1 MLNLAPRILPP
12 PQIQYNKRR
21 IKNETVVRF
30 RLGHHNNSYSV
41 ASKPR
46 PAGQWR
52 KPASQNEHISAVMM
66 NMEHRQLTLM
76 FTDIVGYSRLMGRDE
91 AAAIELLGEYRRIL
105 LARIEEFQGTLIE
118 FAGDA
123 IFARFDCPVAAV
135 QAAVA
140 IQKDLGVFNRERD
153 KTLPLLQSR
162 IGIHAGEVALRDNAV
177 FGDDVNIAARLE
189 PIAVADGVCVSGEV
203 YKAVK
208 DVIHEPVLSLGKQ
221 TLKNIENR
229 IKVYL
234 IRPAGITLGT
244 HAHYFWRTC
253 QLKLGAY
260 RYPIAASLLLLIAAG
275 FYFVPR
281 WLVPGYDANYVEIAD
296 FQNLMNDTREADYFS
311 AGITEALR
319 AQLADMRDVYILDA
333 DEGVRAPIRL
343 EGNVQRVG
351 DNLRIAYRL
360 FRRKDNVQIAGGKLD
375 GAYNDIFILQDRV
388 VAEIAGYLAEEFG
401 LRNFRPA
408 ALKLTSDVTA
418 YDYYLQGLDY
428 LRKPGSQS
436 NLDAAIKMFSTALVH
451 DPEFARANSGLCKV
465 YINKYDDMRVESW
478 IAKAEEYCQKALE
491 QNNSLSETYEALGK
505 IYLETGR
512 QEEAIGILKT
522 AIEYDTDNIDAMIK
536 LAESYQQIGEVEISE
551 NTFLEAIAKQPNY
564 WRSIHELATFYAQ
577 NGHVKKAIKKYKK
590 VLEITPENS
599 IAYNNLGGAYV
610 FAGNFK
616 EAADAFERSVNLTPT
631 SLNYANTG
639 MLFFLSGDYHKAADM
654 YREAI
659 RLSPND
665 YGPYV
670 GLADSLRQL
679 PDEDANIRS
688 LYLKAISIATEA
700 LRVNPTDLDAQQH
713 LAISYLFTDQPDK
726 AKLTLNQAIS
736 LDPGNANSL
745 YANVKYW
752 TVLEDYD
759 RAVETMNKLIQAGYP
774 SEFIE
779 ADPDLKQLVKLPVY
793 QNLVVANRN

>member
-1 MLNLAPRILPP
+1 M
-12 PQIQYNKRR
+12 
-21 IKNETVVRF
+21 VRF
-30 RLGHHNNSYSV
+30 RLGHHHNSYSV

-52 KPASQNEHISAVMM
+52 KPASQNEHNSAVMM
-66 NMEHRQLTLM
+66 HMEHRQLTLM

-91 AAAIELLGEYRRIL
+91 TAAIELLGEYRRIL

-123 IFARFDCPVAAV
+123 IFARFNCPVAAV

-260 RYPIAASLLLLIAAG
+260 RYPIAASVLLLIAAG

-428 LRKPGSQS
+428 LKRPGSQE
-436 NLDAAIKMFSTALVH
+436 NMDAAIKMFSTALVH
-451 DPEFARANSGLCKV
+451 DSKFTLASSGLCKV
-465 YINKYDDMRVESW
+465 YVKKYSDTQNETW
-478 IAKAEEYCQKALE
+478 ISQAEGYCQRALA
-491 QNNSLSETYEALGK
+491 QDSSLSEPYEALGSMYIK
-505 IYLETGR
+505 TGR
-512 QEEAIGILKT
+512 LDDAITILQT
-522 AIEYDTDNIDAMIK
+522 AIDYD
-536 LAESYQQIGEVEISE
+536 SE
-551 NTFLEAIAKQPNY
+551 NTDAMLTLAYAYQQQNQFEMAKNTLDTAIKKQPNY
-564 WRSIHELATFYAQ
+564 WRNIHELAFFYAKIGQ
-577 NGHVKKAIKKYKK
+577 LQKAVKTYNK
-590 VLEITPENS
+590 VLDITPENA
-599 IAYNNLGGAYV
+599 IAYSNLGSAYV
-610 FAGNFK
+610 LLGNFEK
-616 EAADAFERSVNLTPT
+616 AAKAYENSVSLAPT
-631 SLNYANTG
+631 SLSYTNTG
-639 MLFFLSGDYHKAADM
+639 MLYFLSGDYHKAVKM
-654 YREAI
+654 YRDAI
-659 RLSPND
+659 KLSPND
-665 YGPYV
+665 YGAYV

-679 PDEDANIRS
+679 SEDKEKIHS
-688 LYLKAISIATEA
+688 LYLKAIAIAKRA
-700 LRVNPTDLDAQQH
+700 LQVNSTDLEAQQH
-713 LAISYLFTDQPDK
+713 LVICYLFTNQLNEAKLALDK
-726 AKLTLNQAIS
+726 AIAV
-736 LDPGNANSL
+736 DPANLNSL
-745 YANVKYW
+745 YAGVKYW
-752 TVLEDYD
+752 TVLQNYTKAIEIIQ
-759 RAVETMNKLIQAGYP
+759 RLVQAGYP
-774 SEFIE
+774 STFIE
-779 ADPDLKQLVKLPVY
+779 ADPDLAQLIKRPSY
-793 QNLVVANRN
+793 QNLIIASRN

>member
-1 MLNLAPRILPP
+1 MSNLAPRILPP
-12 PQIQYNKRR
+12 PQIPYNKRR
-21 IKNETVVRF
+21 IKSETVVRF
-30 RLGHHNNSYSV
+30 RLGHHDKSYSL

-46 PAGQWR
+46 PAGHWR
-52 KPASQNEHISAVMM
+52 KPASQNEHNSAVMM
-66 NMEHRQLTLM
+66 HMEHRQLTLM

-91 AAAIELLGEYRRIL
+91 TAAIELLGEYRRIL

-123 IFARFDCPVAAV
+123 IFARFDCPIAAV

-221 TLKNIENR
+221 TLKNIENK

-260 RYPIAASLLLLIAAG
+260 RYPIAASVLLLIAAG

-296 FQNLMNDTREADYFS
+296 FQNLTNDEADYFS

-319 AQLADMRDVYILDA
+319 AQLADIRDVYILDA

-418 YDYYLQGLDY
+418 YDYYLQGLSY
-428 LRKPGSQS
+428 LKMPSSQK
-436 NLDAAIKMFSTALVH
+436 NLDSAIQMFSTALIH
-451 DPEFARANSGLCKV
+451 DPDFTHANAGLCKV
-465 YINKYDDMRVESW
+465 YASKYDDTHIQSW
-478 IAKAEEYCQKALE
+478 VSKAEEYCQLALL
-491 QNNSLSETYEALGK
+491 QDDSLPTVYEALGK
-505 IYLETGR
+505 IYMETGR
-512 QEEAIGILKT
+512 FSEAISIFKK
-522 AIEYDTDNIDAMIK
+522 AISYDPSNVDVLIK
-536 LAESYQQIGEVEISE
+536 LAYVYKFQNQLELAEA
-551 NTFLEAIAKQPNY
+551 TFKKAVDKQPNY
-564 WRSIHELATFYAQ
+564 WRSIHQLANFYAQ
-577 NGHVKKAIKKYKK
+577 TGHLRRAIREYKK
-590 VLEITPENS
+590 VLKITPENA
-599 IAYNNLGGAYV
+599 IAYSNLGGTYV
-610 FAGNFK
+610 YLGNLK
-616 EAADAFERSVNLTPT
+616 EAAEAFKRSANLSPT
-631 SLNYANTG
+631 SLNFTNSG
-639 MLFFLSGDYHKAADM
+639 MMYFLSRDFKNAANA

-665 YGPYV
+665 YGAYI
-670 GLADSLRQL
+670 GLADSLRHLSQ
-679 PDEDANIRS
+679 DETETTA
-688 LYLKAISIATEA
+688 LYTKAISMAKKA
-700 LRVNPTDLDAQQH
+700 LQVNPHDLDAQQH
-713 LAISYLFTDQPDK
+713 LMLGYLFTGESEK
-726 AKLTLNQAIS
+726 AKSI
-736 LDPGNANSL
+736 LDQANSVDPEDINNL
-745 YANVKYW
+745 YIKVKYW
-752 TVLEDYD
+752 TVVGNFEKAIETTNDL
-759 RAVETMNKLIQAGYP
+759 VEAGYP
-774 SEFIE
+774 SQFIE
-779 ADPDLKQLVKLPVY
+779 ADPDLELLVRLPTY
-793 QNLVVANRN
+793 QNLAIANKN